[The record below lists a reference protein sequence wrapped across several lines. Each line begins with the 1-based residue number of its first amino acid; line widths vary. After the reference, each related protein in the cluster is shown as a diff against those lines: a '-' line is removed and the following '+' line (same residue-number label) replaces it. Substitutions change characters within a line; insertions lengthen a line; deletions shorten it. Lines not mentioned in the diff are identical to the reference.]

1 MTTNRGQV
9 SGFDVNK
16 RKGRFSFVSNGN
28 RCIWAELSQTQN
40 SGDGGFSFWGSFTPV
55 SFLVDSPLPN
65 SSPRWWAG
73 GACSSAVSV
82 PLPSPSRLFLLL
94 LENGFV
100 YVRALREGV
109 AGVLKRALLD
119 SVTAFVPARGDFRSG
134 EILLTHQY
142 LHLTPETSSKG
153 IANQFNSTQFNS

>member
-65 SSPRWWAG
+65 SSPR
-73 GACSSAVSV
+73 
-82 PLPSPSRLFLLL
+82 
-94 LENGFV
+94 
-100 YVRALREGV
+100 
-109 AGVLKRALLD
+109 
-119 SVTAFVPARGDFRSG
+119 
-134 EILLTHQY
+134 
-142 LHLTPETSSKG
+142 
-153 IANQFNSTQFNS
+153 